1 LSFKSK
7 FEKVSANLKAL
18 VDEIKPK
25 DLENAESVVK
35 LAEYIDRLRAIGQAL
50 KELKAEIDKLFAE
63 SDEMLTNLTS
73 MGAE

>member
-1 LSFKSK
+1 MSFKSK